1 GDGTS
6 CHLRIDPTNNCV
18 LALTTNANTG
28 FALWEA
34 LVADLRNTDVPV
46 ASYTVPGDGER
57 PVPFPR
63 EGFGRYVNGDI
74 EFSVMAGK
82 PGEPCLVVDGETY
95 PELTLY
101 ERGSFTVHD
110 PVARQLIRGGRFV

>member
-1 GDGTS
+1 M
-6 CHLRIDPTNNCV
+6 
-18 LALTTNANTG
+18 
-28 FALWEA
+28 
-34 LVADLRNTDVPV
+34 
-46 ASYTVPGDGER
+46 
-57 PVPFPR
+57 
-63 EGFGRYVNGDI
+63 NGDI

-110 PVARQLIRGGRFV
+110 PVARQLIRGGRFVYDSRTGRINGIQSGGRLARKQEPVA